1 MSSYTTEPCPCG
13 RTANRLTGIVGR
25 TSDAIKVRGMFV
37 IAKQAEQ
44 AILDFEPISQFQI
57 VVSRREQRDEMNLK
71 VELKDESIDRK
82 KLAHDLNE
90 RFQNLCRVKIDR
102 IEFVA
107 KGSIPEEHQKIVDER
122 SWD

>member
-1 MSSYTTEPCPCG
+1 
-13 RTANRLTGIVGR
+13 
-25 TSDAIKVRGMFV
+25 
-37 IAKQAEQ
+37 
-44 AILDFEPISQFQI
+44 
-57 VVSRREQRDEMNLK
+57 MNLK

-82 KLAHDLNE
+82 KLADDLNE

>member
-1 MSSYTTEPCPCG
+1 
-13 RTANRLTGIVGR
+13 
-25 TSDAIKVRGMFV
+25 
-37 IAKQAEQ
+37 
-44 AILDFEPISQFQI
+44 
-57 VVSRREQRDEMNLK
+57 MNLK

-82 KLAHDLNE
+82 KLADDLNE

-102 IEFVA
+102 IEFLT